1 MPTRRR
7 RTSSSLPMQMAE
19 LSLAVPQVIAHRV
32 ARMAV
37 AGKTP
42 SDRDKK
48 EFELMVAEKKDAF
61 GQSLNAMA
69 AQAVRANQTL
79 ALSLFKSFWLPAGR
93 KLTAGAVAS
102 RVQRATV
109 GVLSKGLEPIHSKAV
124 ANAKRLARTKLR

>member
-7 RTSSSLPMQMAE
+7 RNSSSLPMQMAE

-79 ALSLFKSFWLPAGR
+79 ALSLFKSFWLPTGR
-93 KLTAGAVAS
+93 KLTAAAVAS

-109 GVLSKGLEPIHSKAV
+109 GVISKGLEPIHSKAV